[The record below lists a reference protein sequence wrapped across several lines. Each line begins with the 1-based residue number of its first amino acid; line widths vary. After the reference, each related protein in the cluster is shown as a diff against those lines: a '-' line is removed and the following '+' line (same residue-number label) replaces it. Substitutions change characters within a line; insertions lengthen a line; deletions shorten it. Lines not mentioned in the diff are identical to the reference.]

1 MFASHEESVAPQFAQ
16 NAAVEGLEK
25 PHRGHAVVLAAGS
38 TVASREGGG
47 GGVAGGGATA
57 GGARPGGGSGWP
69 PAAGGGTAPRRGGR
83 PAGTRCLVFR
93 TVQRDTPYPT

>member
-57 GGARPGGGSGWP
+57 SGAAPGGGIGYP
-69 PAAGGGTAPRRGGR
+69 QADGAGTA
-83 PAGTRCLVFR
+83 A
-93 TVQRDTPYPT
+93 